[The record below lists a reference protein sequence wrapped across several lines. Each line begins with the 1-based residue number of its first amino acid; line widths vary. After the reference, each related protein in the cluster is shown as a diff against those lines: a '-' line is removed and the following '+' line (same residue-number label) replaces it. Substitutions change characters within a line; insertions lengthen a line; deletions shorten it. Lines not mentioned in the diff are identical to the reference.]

1 MKYIVISG
9 DVVSSTS
16 LSVSDKDVLRIALDT
31 LLEQLKDRYGVY
43 GRLLKGDYIECV
55 VPSPSLGLEVL
66 LAIKS
71 YVKNIPIAID
81 GYKEDKKR
89 AKLFKEYGIRLA
101 MGYGELAVFDEEKG
115 IIDGEAIYLS
125 GRLINS
131 KSTHDKARVVIKNT
145 LYFASNDPAL
155 NSKWTAF
162 LELLDV
168 LLNKATERQSEV
180 VYHKLLGLTE
190 DAIAQKLDVNQSV
203 VNRHSTSVGW
213 NAIETTVSYY
223 KATFKN

>member
-9 DVVSSTS
+9 DIVSSSS
-16 LSVSDKDVLRIALDT
+16 LSVSDKDTLRDALT
-31 LLEQLKDRYGVY
+31 LLLETLKQRYGIY

-55 VPSPSLGLEVL
+55 LEDPSVGLEVL

-81 GYKEDKKR
+81 TYKEDKKR

-101 MGYGELAVFDEEKG
+101 IGYGTLTVFDKKKG
-115 IIDGEAIYLS
+115 IIDGEAIYLA
-125 GRLINS
+125 GRMIQS
-131 KSTHDKARVVIKNT
+131 KSTHDKERVVIKNT
-145 LYFASNDPAL
+145 LYFAANNEAL
-155 NSKWTAF
+155 TNKWTTY

-168 LLNKATERQSEV
+168 LFNKATERQCEV

-190 DAIAQKLDVNQSV
+190 DEIAQKLAVNQSV
-203 VNRHSTSVGW
+203 INRHSTSVGW

>member
-16 LSVSDKDVLRIALDT
+16 LSVLHKDVLRTALTT
-31 LLEQLKDRYGVY
+31 LLDQLKERFGIY

-55 VPSPSLGLEVL
+55 AKDPSLGLEVL

-81 GYKEDKKR
+81 GYDEDKKR

-101 MGYGELAVFDEEKG
+101 MGYGELTVFDEKKG

-125 GRLINS
+125 GRMINS
-131 KSTHDKARVVIKNT
+131 KSTHDKERVVIKNT
-145 LYFASNDPAL
+145 LHFASNDESL
-155 NSKWTAF
+155 NAKWSAF

-168 LLNKATERQSEV
+168 LFNKATERQSEV
-180 VYHKLLGLTE
+180 VYHKLLGLSE

-213 NAIETTVSYY
+213 NAIETAVSYY
-223 KATFKN
+223 KSTF

>member
-9 DVVSSTS
+9 DIISSTS
-16 LSVSDKDVLRIALDT
+16 LSTLDKELLRTALTDLLNQLRI
-31 LLEQLKDRYGVY
+31 RYGVF

-55 VPSPSLGLEVL
+55 LQDPSIGLEVM

-71 YVKNIPIAID
+71 YIKNIPIDID
-81 GYKEDKKR
+81 IYKEGKKR
-89 AKLFKEYGIRLA
+89 VKLFKEHGIRLA
-101 MGYGELAVFDEEKG
+101 MGYGNLSVFDREKG
-115 IIDGEAIYLS
+115 IVDGEAIYLS
-125 GRLINS
+125 GRKINS
-131 KSTHDKARVVIKNT
+131 KSTHDKERVVIKNT
-145 LYFASNDPAL
+145 LYFASNDVAL
-155 NSKWTAF
+155 NAQWSAF

-168 LLNKATERQSEV
+168 LFSKATEKQCEV
-180 VYHKLLGLTE
+180 VFHKLLGLTE

-223 KATFKN
+223 SSTFKN